1 MKFSQKY
8 LDVIWH
14 VEFIEDKKSLKYKS
28 NYQIFSIEIF
38 FRFCVTSLDYFYVGH
53 PSTNP
58 NELDV
63 STRCP
68 MVYNLYK
75 TPLPQ
80 KFSRIFESKFY
91 GHNPLIS
98 KPNPKIGIL
107 RLIGDNVSISIEHSA
122 TELTN
127 NQNQDPLTR

>member
-1 MKFSQKY
+1 
-8 LDVIWH
+8 
-14 VEFIEDKKSLKYKS
+14 
-28 NYQIFSIEIF
+28 
-38 FRFCVTSLDYFYVGH
+38 
-53 PSTNP
+53 
-58 NELDV
+58 
-63 STRCP
+63 

-98 KPNPKIGIL
+98 KPNPKIEMI
-107 RLIGDNVSISIEHSA
+107 RLIGDNDSISIEHSA